1 MADYALLFIGLFKR
15 VLDDV
20 SEVHRKDPDQSLFL
34 QPYSSGPIAGL
45 RDARPSIEVP
55 VMLYASTSEDR
66 SIVSYAGEIVDWE
79 DKTKL
84 SQGRRDEVL
93 GMLKSRQPNERGGLY
108 NNPRTG
114 EPAVNLLSV
123 RRLVEL
129 DCPFSVSE
137 LTLFKSKVGARVST
151 NINGPRKP
159 VYVLPKDI

>member
-15 VLDDV
+15 VLDDI

-34 QPYSSGPIAGL
+34 QPYSSGPIAKL
-45 RDARPSIEVP
+45 RDKVPSVEAP
-55 VMLYASTSEDR
+55 VMLFASTSDAR

-79 DKTKL
+79 DKSNL
-84 SQGRRDEVL
+84 SQGRRDEAL
-93 GMLKSRQPNERGGLY
+93 RMLKCRQPNEKGGLY

-129 DCPFSVSE
+129 DSPFSVGE
-137 LTLFKSKVGARVST
+137 LTLFNREARVST

-159 VYVLPKDI
+159 IYVLPKDI